1 MTSPM
6 VKRIGVGICVAIVM
20 FSGWSLWREMGPEK
34 AMVVGTV
41 GILPPILC
49 AVLVLVTPRGNTA
62 FEETRW
68 VFTLSVTMTMV
79 LGWPGVVDTG
89 NGHQW
94 IRAAATSTGLCTLII
109 SFA

>member
-1 MTSPM
+1 ML
-6 VKRIGVGICVAIVM
+6 KRIGVGICVAIIM
-20 FSGWSLWREMGPEK
+20 FSGWSLWCEMGAET

-49 AVLVLVTPRGNTA
+49 ALLVLVTTRGGTA

-68 VFTLSVTMTMV
+68 VFMLSVTLTMV

-94 IRAAATSTGLCTLII
+94 IRTAATGTGLCTLIVV
-109 SFA
+109 FA